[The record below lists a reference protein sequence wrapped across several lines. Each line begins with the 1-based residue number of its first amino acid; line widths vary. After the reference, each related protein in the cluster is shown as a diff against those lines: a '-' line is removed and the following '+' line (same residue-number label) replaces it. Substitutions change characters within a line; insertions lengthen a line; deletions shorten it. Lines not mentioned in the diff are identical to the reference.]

1 MKSINAGYVKIYDAN
16 PEVLK
21 ALANSSLPVVITVA
35 NIEVPGMSSST
46 TTSGQRLRTNLLP
59 YYLHMV
65 KYDPVTESPLC
76 RVRCFIFACV
86 LSKSS

>member
-21 ALANSSLPVVITVA
+21 ALPNSSLPVVITVA
-35 NIEVPGMSSST
+35 NINVPGMASST

-59 YYLHMV
+59 YYPHMV

-76 RVRCFIFACV
+76 RVHCFIFACV